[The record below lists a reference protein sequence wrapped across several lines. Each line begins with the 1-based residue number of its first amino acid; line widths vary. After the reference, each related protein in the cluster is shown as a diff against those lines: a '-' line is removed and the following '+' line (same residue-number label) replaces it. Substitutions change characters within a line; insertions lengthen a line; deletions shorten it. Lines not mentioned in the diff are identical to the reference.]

1 MIEPRIASK
10 FSLKHDGS
18 ITIAVGRSRKET
30 NWKNKEMF
38 WSELVLRLRN

>member
-30 NWKNKEMF
+30 NWKKQRDV
-38 WSELVLRLRN
+38 LVRISFKIK